1 MSSSFLPPSIKMSS
15 LAGGSST
22 RCYQRKNS
30 LNVVGP
36 GTTALAL
43 PSPTGSSSETSDY
56 QRSTPSPR
64 DEHDSGIGSIEEW
77 SSESQASRDDADLGF
92 SEDLKEPL
100 VPAVASIKTECS
112 SISNFQKRPQAV
124 KRRCTFDEADP
135 LDPRLMLQQVRVAL
149 EKIPNLEALDHDVPS
164 GMSQD
169 DCVKLLKRRH
179 SECSSQSSS
188 SSAVIA
194 KKIKLE
200 EDNSSS
206 KGKITSYLSETK
218 HFTAL
223 RKEKLDRILN
233 LKTEISSQLPL
244 STIAPPQSLPTKLDP
259 EHHQNKNDLYLISQ
273 LKQLK
278 DAKKADQFSHAVIH
292 SELKDQPI
300 FNSQVSRD
308 DLKSSDKLL
317 SHLSH
322 PLESEGRKTNR
333 NDQTCFEVPSS
344 VIRFPLTRPSLDTTL
359 CKWKAC
365 EEALESTG
373 KLIDHLKNVHA
384 DSQNIEGED
393 EFQYKCLWVGCKV
406 HGKGSSSR
414 TWLEKH
420 ILSHGGN
427 KPFQCIVDGCK
438 KRFSTQSLLERH
450 VNGHFKSTTANA
462 SQSQPGTSSG
472 FHGSARKSMDST
484 SGSSTPL
491 NSIVKSMR
499 KAGRKLKYRKTIYS
513 ARIFDLFDL
522 GMMAKMQEQL
532 ARVHSVCENDL
543 NISLSSNEITLKGE
557 TLARKIDP
565 STGET
570 QVLQRWTPHDILPDE
585 WTNLKSLQPYK
596 TVKLSALPQSAK
608 AFVSSQVHLKGE
620 SNCAPDDSHLNR
632 RKRRF
637 PQQSS
642 SSLS

>member
-1 MSSSFLPPSIKMSS
+1 MVLTRSHRRGASLSSPMSSSFLPPSIKMSS

-64 DEHDSGIGSIEEW
+64 DEHDSGIGKHPFDLRRGGTLESYDLLVPISGSIEEW

-499 KAGRKLKYRKTIYS
+499 KAGRKL
-513 ARIFDLFDL
+513 
-522 GMMAKMQEQL
+522 
-532 ARVHSVCENDL
+532 N
-543 NISLSSNEITLKGE
+543 
-557 TLARKIDP
+557 
-565 STGET
+565 
-570 QVLQRWTPHDILPDE
+570 LPDE

>member
-1 MSSSFLPPSIKMSS
+1 MSS

-30 LNVVGP
+30 LNVVGA

-64 DEHDSGIGSIEEW
+64 DEQDSGIGSIEEW
-77 SSESQASRDDADLGF
+77 SSESQASRDDTDLGF

-100 VPAVASIKTECS
+100 VPAVASIKTESS

-124 KRRCTFDEADP
+124 KRRCTFDEVDP

-149 EKIPNLEALDHDVPS
+149 EKIPSLEALDHEVPS
-164 GMSQD
+164 GMSSN

-179 SECSSQSSS
+179 SDCSSQSSS
-188 SSAVIA
+188 SSVVIA

-233 LKTEISSQLPL
+233 LKTEISSQPPAP
-244 STIAPPQSLPTKLDP
+244 TIVPPPHSLPTKLDP

-278 DAKKADQFSHAVIH
+278 DAKKADQFPPSIIH
-292 SELKDQPI
+292 SEQKDQTTI
-300 FNSQVSRD
+300 FSSEVSHE
-308 DLKSSDKLL
+308 DLKTSGQLSS
-317 SHLSH
+317 HPSH
-322 PLESEGRKTNR
+322 PLNQESLKPNR
-333 NDQTCFEVPSS
+333 NDESCFEVPSS

-365 EEALESTG
+365 EAALESTG

-384 DSQNIEGED
+384 DSQNIEGQD
-393 EFQYKCLWVGCKV
+393 EFQYKCLWMGCKV

-462 SQSQPGTSSG
+462 NQSQPGTSSG
-472 FHGSARKSMDST
+472 FHGSARKSMDSN

-543 NISLSSNEITLKGE
+543 NISLSSNEITLKGK

-570 QVLQRWTPHDILPDE
+570 QVLQRWTPHNILPDE
-585 WTNLKSLQPYK
+585 WTDSKSLQPFK

-608 AFVSSQVHLKGE
+608 AFVSAQVHLRGE